1 MPALAI
7 AFPQASTRQLCQTLG
22 ISRSGWYAHLRR
34 SPAERDVALRAAIE
48 EVTLAFPGY
57 GYRRVTQAPRRA
69 GWAVNS
75 KRVLRLMREE
85 ALLCQLQ
92 RRFVV
97 TTTGRPG
104 LGAYPNRLRA
114 APRRQPDQEW
124 VADITYIRLPTT
136 FCYLAT
142 LLDAYS
148 RRVVGWELSR
158 RIDTDLTLGA
168 LERALTAR
176 QPAPGWIH
184 HSDHGVQYASTRYVA
199 RLEAAGAQISMATKG
214 NVYENALAESFF
226 ATLKREEVQLH
237 DYQTLAEAEARLEQF
252 IDTVYNHKRLHSSL
266 GYRPPSEVE
275 AAWQQTHDDDEF
287 WDHGASPALV
297 VVRS

>member
-1 MPALAI
+1 MPALAA
-7 AFPQASTRQLCQTLG
+7 AFPQVSTRQVCQTLG
-22 ISRSGWYAHLRR
+22 ISRSWWYAHA
-34 SPAERDVALRAAIE
+34 PAAPAAREVALRAAIE
-48 EVTLAFPGY
+48 DLVLAFPGY
-57 GYRRVTQAPRRA
+57 GYRRVTQALRRA
-69 GWAVNS
+69 GWRVNG

-97 TTTGRPG
+97 TTTGQPG
-104 LGAYPNRLRA
+104 LGDYPNRLRA
-114 APRRQPDQEW
+114 APPQQPNQAW

-148 RRVVGWELSR
+148 RLIVGWELSA
-158 RIDTDLTLGA
+158 RIDTDLTLAA
-168 LERALTAR
+168 LDRALAAR

-199 RLEAAGAQISMATKG
+199 RLEAAGAHISMARKG

-226 ATLKREEVQLH
+226 ATLKREEVHLH
-237 DYQTLAEAEARLEQF
+237 EYQTLAEAEARLEQF
-252 IDTVYNHKRLHSSL
+252 IETVYNHKRLHSSL
-266 GYRPPSEVE
+266 GYRPPEEVD
-275 AAWQQTHDDDEF
+275 AAWRRPPTDDDFLET
-287 WDHGASPALV
+287 DEPPALA
-297 VVRS
+297 VVR

>member
-1 MPALAI
+1 MPVLAA
-7 AFPQASTRQLCQTLG
+7 AFPDASTRLLCQVLG
-22 ISRSGWYAHLRR
+22 ISRSGWYAHARQP
-34 SPAERDVALRAAIE
+34 PAERDVALRAAIE
-48 EVTLAFPGY
+48 DLALQFPGY
-57 GYRRVTQAPRRA
+57 GYRRITQALRRA
-69 GWAVNS
+69 GWRVNG

-104 LGAYPNRLRA
+104 LGDYPNRLRA
-114 APRRQPDQEW
+114 EAPSQPNQAW
-124 VADITYIRLPTT
+124 VADITSIRLPTT

-148 RRVVGWELSR
+148 RLVVGWELSR

-168 LERALTAR
+168 LERALAVR
-176 QPAPGWIH
+176 QPAPGGIH

-199 RLEAAGAQISMATKG
+199 RLEAAGARISLATKG

-226 ATLKREEVQLH
+226 ATLKREEVHLH
-237 DYQTLAEAEARLEQF
+237 EYQTLAEAEARLEQF
-252 IDTVYNHKRLHSSL
+252 IETIYNHKRLHSSL
-266 GYRPPSEVE
+266 GYRPPSEVD
-275 AAWQQTHDDDEF
+275 AAWRRTHDDNDF
-287 WDHGASPALV
+287 WDQDAIPALV
-297 VVRS
+297 VVR

>member
-1 MPALAI
+1 MPALAA

-22 ISRSGWYAHLRR
+22 ISRSWWYAHAQA

-48 EVTLAFPGY
+48 EVALQFPGY
-57 GYRRVTQAPRRA
+57 GYRRVTQALRRA
-69 GWAVNS
+69 GWRVNG

-97 TTTGRPG
+97 TTTGRTG
-104 LGAYPNRLRA
+104 LGDYPNRLRA
-114 APRRQPDQEW
+114 LPLRQPNQAW

-148 RRVVGWELSR
+148 RLVVGWELAA

-168 LERALTAR
+168 LERALATR
-176 QPAPGWIH
+176 RPAPGWIH

-214 NVYENALAESFF
+214 HVYENALAESFF
-226 ATLKREEVQLH
+226 ATLKREEVHLH
-237 DYQTLAEAEARLEQF
+237 EYQTLAEAEARLEQF
-252 IDTVYNHKRLHSSL
+252 IETVYNHKRLHSSL
-266 GYRPPSEVE
+266 GYRPPSEVD
-275 AAWQQTHDDDEF
+275 AVWSATHDDDDF
-287 WDHGASPALV
+287 WETDETPALP
-297 VVRS
+297 VVR

>member
-1 MPALAI
+1 MPALAA
-7 AFPQASTRQLCQTLG
+7 AFPQVSTRQLCQTLG
-22 ISRSGWYAHLRR
+22 ISRSWWYAHARR
-34 SPAERDVALRAAIE
+34 PSAERDVALRAAIE
-48 EVTLAFPGY
+48 ELALAFPGY
-57 GYRRVTQAPRRA
+57 GYRRVTHALRRA
-69 GWAVNS
+69 GWRVNG
-75 KRVLRLMREE
+75 KRVVRIMREE

-104 LGAYPNRLRA
+104 LGDYPNRLRA
-114 APRRQPDQEW
+114 TPPRRPNQAW

-148 RRVVGWELSR
+148 RLVVGWELSR

-168 LERALTAR
+168 LERALAAR

-184 HSDHGVQYASTRYVA
+184 HSDHGVQYTSTRYVA

-226 ATLKREEVQLH
+226 ATLKREEVHLH
-237 DYQTLAEAEARLEQF
+237 EYQTLAEAEARLEQF

-266 GYRPPSEVE
+266 DYRPPSEVD
-275 AAWQQTHDDDEF
+275 AAWSATHDDASWETDET
-287 WDHGASPALV
+287 PALV
-297 VVRS
+297 VVR